1 MSFAD
6 KQFWI
11 TYNGEIY
18 NFLELRD
25 ELEGL
30 GYKFISDSDTEVILA
45 SYAHWGEDCQF
56 KFNGMWAFAIWD
68 ARERRLFLSRDRFG
82 VKPLHFFYNDR
93 YFAFASEMKAF
104 LALDWFQKPLPTS
117 EQHQPS
123 G

>member
-18 NFLELRD
+18 NFMELRD

-68 ARERRLFLSRDRFG
+68 ARERRLFYPETALGLNRSIFFTTIAI
-82 VKPLHFFYNDR
+82 LHLR
-93 YFAFASEMKAF
+93 LK
-104 LALDWFQKPLPTS
+104 
-117 EQHQPS
+117 
-123 G
+123 